1 MRCIFLIK
9 IIKRIVFALGFLY
22 TLNIILQ
29 PINIMI
35 PINIYSITM
44 FYFLGVPSVLYF
56 IFIRFF

>member
-1 MRCIFLIK
+1 MIK

-35 PINIYSITM
+35 PINIYSLTM
-44 FYFLGVPSVLYF
+44 FYFLGIPSILYF
-56 IFIRFF
+56 ILVRFF